1 MPTKFRV
8 STLKYILSAA
18 AFILF
23 SNSVCAQGGGYAI
36 TRQFSDMGYTSFIY
50 DATNGLPTSDAN
62 YLLGAS
68 NGNIWIGGYS
78 GIIRYDG
85 NVFDRLPT
93 SNGLTSG
100 RAFFE
105 DSKQRIWVGTNDN
118 GVVVIDGEQIRQ
130 YTYKDGMPSSSIRN
144 FAEDK
149 EGNIFVATTSGLAFI
164 KENGLVYQLSDSVL
178 NTERILKLE
187 SDSAGVIYGQTTNGY
202 VFSIKNRNISALYSS
217 DDLDMPKI
225 TTLLADPI
233 NGGKV
238 YLCCE
243 GGTIYYGDFGK
254 KSSEL
259 QKIDISPIKTVQWIS
274 YDCFRIWICSRNQI
288 GYLDQDNRLQ
298 IVQNLPMNGSIEMLT
313 SDYQGNIWACS
324 STQGVMK
331 IVANNFVNITS
342 TAKLPKITVNTTCL
356 HNGLLYI
363 GTENGLQIVDK
374 KNQQVKMPLRSLSG
388 IHV

>member
-23 SNSVCAQGGGYAI
+23 SNAVCAQGGGYAV
-36 TRQFSDMGYTSFIY
+36 TRQFADMGYTSFVY

-178 NTERILKLE
+178 
-187 SDSAGVIYGQTTNGY
+187 
-202 VFSIKNRNISALYSS
+202 
-217 DDLDMPKI
+217 
-225 TTLLADPI
+225 
-233 NGGKV
+233 
-238 YLCCE
+238 
-243 GGTIYYGDFGK
+243 
-254 KSSEL
+254 
-259 QKIDISPIKTVQWIS
+259 
-274 YDCFRIWICSRNQI
+274 
-288 GYLDQDNRLQ
+288 
-298 IVQNLPMNGSIEMLT
+298 
-313 SDYQGNIWACS
+313 YQ
-324 STQGVMK
+324 Q
-331 IVANNFVNITS
+331 
-342 TAKLPKITVNTTCL
+342 
-356 HNGLLYI
+356 
-363 GTENGLQIVDK
+363 E
-374 KNQQVKMPLRSLSG
+374 
-388 IHV
+388 